1 MPWIGL
7 DKRLEVEPLGHD
19 CWRVL
24 VHYGFKND
32 PDLPKSLALLAGRG
46 IDLNPMTTSY
56 FLSRNIVIPTPGSGL
71 MPWRE
76 KLFAY
81 MHQNATGT
89 AEYLNL
95 PSNAVV
101 ELGGK
106 VEI

>member
-1 MPWIGL
+1 
-7 DKRLEVEPLGHD
+7 
-19 CWRVL
+19 
-24 VHYGFKND
+24 
-32 PDLPKSLALLAGRG
+32 
-46 IDLNPMTTSY
+46 
-56 FLSRNIVIPTPGSGL
+56 